1 MVELA
6 QACKSIQVAAT
17 VEINGALAQML
28 DAEITPPLLV
38 VNQKNK
44 NIPNSGLKQRNG
56 KQRIVQIIMI
66 TKKTL
71 KTFVKVTLEINFVVN
86 SRA

>member
-28 DAEITPPLLV
+28 DAEITPPLVV

-56 KQRIVQIIMI
+56 KENCTNNHDHQKDAKNICKSHFRD
-66 TKKTL
+66 
-71 KTFVKVTLEINFVVN
+71 
-86 SRA
+86 